1 MPTLDAR
8 YDIGERIAAGGAA
21 VVYHGRDRLLGRDV
35 AIKILGEG
43 TGLGHDVERFLQ
55 EIRVLERLQHPHIVP
70 ILGSGATSDGL
81 FYVMPLARG
90 GTLATRLASAGAL
103 PLESGRQLARELAG
117 ALAHAHESGVVHR
130 DVKPSN
136 VLISSDHHWLADFG
150 IVRFLQDTSAARFTP
165 SGITLGSPEYMSPE
179 QILGQTNIDART
191 DVYSLGLVIY
201 ECLAGVHAFPA
212 RTPES
217 SARLRLAIDPVPLRA
232 HRPDVDGRLE
242 HAVMRA
248 LRPEPEDRWPE
259 GRELLL
265 ALS

>member
-1 MPTLDAR
+1 MGVLDDR
-8 YDIGERIAAGGAA
+8 YEVGDRIAAGGAA
-21 VVYHGRDRLLGRDV
+21 VVYHGRDRLLGREV
-35 AIKILGEG
+35 AIKVLGEG

-81 FYVMPLARG
+81 YYVMPLARG
-90 GTLATRLASAGAL
+90 GTIATRLAGGGAL
-103 PLESGRQLARELAG
+103 PLEGGRQLARELAA
-117 ALAHAHESGVVHR
+117 ALAHAHESGVIHR

-136 VLISSDHHWLADFG
+136 VLVSGDHHWLADFG
-150 IVRFLQDTSAARFTP
+150 IVRFLQDSDAARYTP

-179 QILGQTNIDART
+179 QILGQAGIDVRT

-212 RTPES
+212 RTAEA

-232 HRPDVDGRLE
+232 HRPDVDARLD

-248 LRPEPEDRWPE
+248 LRPEPEDRWSS
-259 GRELLL
+259 GREFLH